1 MYWACATVT
10 FTSFTPLIPPFAFC
24 LVVLGTHTQ
33 AWACGASTCLPRSY
47 TPVILHPS
55 LNRQTRLR
63 RMLKKM
69 CVFRWVTLG
78 RDPTYVCT
86 GTYTCIQMCTP
97 VSWAMKQTLI
107 ESKAHSDAA
116 RLSVAVHGP
125 KSLKRT
131 HGCWSHWPTKW
142 HARCTKLKCL
152 RIFIPQFYSILGEL
166 ASTIHMSSSRHCDQ
180 GQALE
185 LPGHIWYQLGGKSLV
200 PRNCAS
206 SILGSLFL

>member
-1 MYWACATVT
+1 MYWACATVN
-10 FTSFTPLIPPFAFC
+10 FTSFTPLIPPFVFC

-86 GTYTCIQMCTP
+86 VTYTCIQMCTP

-107 ESKAHSDAA
+107 ESKAHPEDPNWCCAFQCGCPRSQVTKEDAW
-116 RLSVAVHGP
+116 LLI
-125 KSLKRT
+125 SLAHKVTCQMHQSQMLAHFYTPILQHSGRT
-131 HGCWSHWPTKW
+131 GINNPHV
-142 HARCTKLKCL
+142 
-152 RIFIPQFYSILGEL
+152 FI
-166 ASTIHMSSSRHCDQ
+166 
-180 GQALE
+180 
-185 LPGHIWYQLGGKSLV
+185 
-200 PRNCAS
+200 
-206 SILGSLFL
+206 